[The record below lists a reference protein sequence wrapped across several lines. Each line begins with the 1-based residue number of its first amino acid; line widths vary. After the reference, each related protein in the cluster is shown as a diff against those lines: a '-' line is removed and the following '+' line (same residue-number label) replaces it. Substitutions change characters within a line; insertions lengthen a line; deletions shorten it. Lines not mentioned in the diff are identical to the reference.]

1 MDVQAF
7 LPSRHL
13 VVDEWLWNETDQA
26 GTLMVSVLTPTA
38 ACPVCQQVSGRVH
51 SRYTR
56 TLADVPWGP
65 LAITLL
71 VHVRRFRCLNG
82 QCARRIFAERL
93 PDVAAPF
100 ARRSV
105 RLATRQQQLGVLTG
119 GTLTAAICQAW
130 RCPVSRITVGR
141 LIQHLPDPHDPPP
154 TVIGVDDWA
163 FRKGQRYGTIIV
175 DLERHTV
182 LDLLPDRT
190 SATLAAWL
198 HRHPS
203 IRVVSR
209 DRALAYSEGIR
220 TGAPLATQVA
230 DRWHLLRNVVETLT
244 DVLIQQSA
252 GWRKGLRQIVTSELQ
267 AAQGAVPALPLDAG
281 ASDDQPPGDPARRD
295 VRKARY
301 DALHTLAATGLSVRA
316 LARASGLSRNTVRK
330 WLHTDTFPE
339 RAARSR
345 RPSVLD
351 GYKPYIRERW
361 HAGNVTGRTIYQE
374 ILAQGYAGKVSTF
387 KAFVTT
393 LRRDHQ
399 QRPAPPRLPS
409 PRQIIGWVCQPP
421 AERSE
426 AGTLWLLRLG
436 DAHGGV
442 AQGLALAERFFAM
455 VRDRQPALL
464 APWLHDAKQSSV
476 RPFRTLAGSMER
488 DATAIQAGLAL
499 RWSTGMVEGH
509 INRLKYLKRQMFGR
523 ASLATLRK
531 RLRYRPA

>member
-1 MDVQAF
+1 MQAF

-13 VVDEWLWNETDQA
+13 VVDEWSWNETDQA
-26 GTLMVSVLTPTA
+26 STLMVSVTTPTA
-38 ACPVCQQVSGRVH
+38 ACPVCQQASARVH

-65 LAITLL
+65 LAMTLL
-71 VHVRRFRCLNG
+71 VHVRRFRCCNG
-82 QCARRIFAERL
+82 TCARRIFAERL
-93 PDVAAPF
+93 PEVAAPF

-105 RLATRQQQLGVLTG
+105 RLATRQQHLGLLTG
-119 GTLTAAICQAW
+119 GTLTAAVCRAW

-141 LIQHLPDPHDPPP
+141 LIQQTPDPHDPPP
-154 TVIGVDDWA
+154 TVVGVDDWA
-163 FRKGQRYGTIIV
+163 FRKGHTYGTIIV

-190 SATLAAWL
+190 SATLATWL
-198 HRHPS
+198 QRHPS
-203 IRVVSR
+203 IQVVSR
-209 DRALAYSEGIR
+209 DRAQAYGEGIR
-220 TGAPLATQVA
+220 SGAPLATQVA
-230 DRWHLLRNVVETLT
+230 DRWHLLRNVVQTLT

-252 GWRKGLRQIVTSELQ
+252 GWQKGLRQVITAERQ
-267 AAQGAVPALPLDAG
+267 AAQDAAPAPLADEA
-281 ASDDQPPGDPARRD
+281 APNDRLPGDPARRD

-301 DALHTLAATGLSVRA
+301 DALLALAASGLSLRA
-316 LARASGLSRNTVRK
+316 MARESGLSRNTVRK
-330 WLHTDTFPE
+330 WLQTDQFPE
-339 RAARSR
+339 HAARPR
-345 RPSVLD
+345 RASVLD
-351 GYKPYIRERW
+351 AYKAYIRERW
-361 HAGNVTGRTIYQE
+361 IAGGVTGRTIYQA
-374 ILAQGYAGKVSTF
+374 ILAQGYTGKVSTF

-421 AERSE
+421 AARSE

-442 AQGLALAERFFAM
+442 AQGLALAERFFAI